1 MGKYQDELRLD
12 IQANQQKQRDISGRA
27 LEEFEK
33 TGGFSRPP
41 ALRDIDT
48 RFQNITSFL
57 PEGQRSN
64 IGMMNYQGTPGQMYV
79 NAPDVAPGTQFGTNL
94 YPPPPP
100 RKAPVVV
107 TPPPDDD
114 EEEEPLNEQLVII
127 NQRMKDQGLPEFKT
141 MQEFFDYVA
150 DQNEGG
156 PPSITPALPHLNQGG
171 LMSLPQGFFGGG
183 EADGTSDEDQERQ
196 NEDIMADIQ
205 RGFFGGIGRAGRQQ
219 RRANR
224 RSMRQQRR
232 GDRQM
237 LRMANRAN
245 QPMSTGSN
253 LGSYAPLTP
262 NESGP
267 LTPGQGGEEAGKKP
281 FRIGDNLRRLKKFRR
296 RVADKKA
303 DLIDQGL
310 EAAGMED
317 RNRQRVKAGMRVL
330 PGFFGD
336 RISLIEDFRK
346 QRQEGADFGEP
357 AMNFFK
363 TIFGKNEGGIVG
375 LHGFSNGDYVDYAQL
390 TRPQNAA
397 DDLRKSIGS
406 GLDGSM
412 SGGSG
417 LEALSKEELIR
428 MIESMGGGTSK
439 GNMGNQLGSDLKTIG
454 QGIGKLFGGGA
465 GGPTAAVNAANG
477 GLMYLAQGDMV
488 EDFPRMNGQISGPG
502 TERSDDIPAMLS
514 DGEFVVN
521 AKAVRGIG
529 NIGGANGNKEDQ
541 RREGA
546 RMMYALQQ
554 AGEEAAR
561 RT

>member
-41 ALRDIDT
+41 ALRDIDK

-79 NAPDVAPGTQFGTNL
+79 NAPDVAPGTQFGTDL

-100 RKAPVVV
+100 RKDPVVV

-114 EEEEPLNEQLVII
+114 EEEEPLDEQLVII

-141 MQEFFDYVA
+141 MQEFYDYVA

-156 PPSITPALPHLNQGG
+156 PPSITPALPYVNQGG

-196 NEDIMADIQ
+196 NEDIIADVQ

-262 NESGP
+262 NEGGP

-281 FRIGDNLRRLKKFRR
+281 FRIGDNLRKLKKFRR

-303 DLIDQGL
+303 DFIDKGL

-330 PGFFGD
+330 PGIFGD
-336 RISLIEDFRK
+336 RISMVEDFRT
-346 QRQEGADFGEP
+346 QREEGADFGEP
-357 AMNFFK
+357 FIDYIK

-375 LHGFSNGDYVDYAQL
+375 LHGFSNGDYVDYGQL

-406 GLDGSM
+406 GLNGSM

-465 GGPTAAVNAANG
+465 GGPTAAANG

-529 NIGGANGNKEDQ
+529 NIGGANGDKEDQ

>member
-41 ALRDIDT
+41 ALRDIDK

-79 NAPDVAPGTQFGTNL
+79 NAPDVAPGTQFGTDL

-114 EEEEPLNEQLVII
+114 EEEEPLDEQLIAI
-127 NQRMKDQGLPEFKT
+127 NEKMKGQGLPEFKT
-141 MQEFFDYVA
+141 MQEFYDYVA
-150 DQNEGG
+150 DQTEGG
-156 PPSITPALPHLNQGG
+156 PPILPPYMLANEGG
-171 LMSLPQGFFGGG
+171 LASLPQGFFGGG

-196 NEDIMADIQ
+196 NEDIIADVQ

-237 LRMANRAN
+237 LRMANRAH

-262 NESGP
+262 NEGGP

-281 FRIGDNLRRLKKFRR
+281 FRIGDNLRKLKKFRR

-346 QRQEGADFGEP
+346 QRQEGASFGEP

-390 TRPQNAA
+390 IRPQNAA

-465 GGPTAAVNAANG
+465 GGPTAAANG

-529 NIGGANGNKEDQ
+529 NIGGANGDKEDQ

>member
-1 MGKYQDELRLD
+1 
-12 IQANQQKQRDISGRA
+12 
-27 LEEFEK
+27 
-33 TGGFSRPP
+33 
-41 ALRDIDT
+41 
-48 RFQNITSFL
+48 
-57 PEGQRSN
+57 
-64 IGMMNYQGTPGQMYV
+64 
-79 NAPDVAPGTQFGTNL
+79 
-94 YPPPPP
+94 
-100 RKAPVVV
+100 
-107 TPPPDDD
+107 
-114 EEEEPLNEQLVII
+114 
-127 NQRMKDQGLPEFKT
+127 
-141 MQEFFDYVA
+141 
-150 DQNEGG
+150 
-156 PPSITPALPHLNQGG
+156 
-171 LMSLPQGFFGGG
+171 
-183 EADGTSDEDQERQ
+183 
-196 NEDIMADIQ
+196 
-205 RGFFGGIGRAGRQQ
+205 
-219 RRANR
+219 
-224 RSMRQQRR
+224 
-232 GDRQM
+232 
-237 LRMANRAN
+237 
-245 QPMSTGSN
+245 
-253 LGSYAPLTP
+253 
-262 NESGP
+262 
-267 LTPGQGGEEAGKKP
+267 
-281 FRIGDNLRRLKKFRR
+281 
-296 RVADKKA
+296 
-303 DLIDQGL
+303 
-310 EAAGMED
+310 
-317 RNRQRVKAGMRVL
+317 MRVL

-346 QRQEGADFGEP
+346 QRQEGASFGEP

-390 TRPQNAA
+390 IRPQNAA

-465 GGPTAAVNAANG
+465 GGPTAAANG

-529 NIGGANGNKEDQ
+529 NIGGANGDKEDQ